1 VGYRRVA
8 VVNRSKWN
16 AVKVPLTYGAVRQ
29 DSCVN
34 GWTAKVEAPFRDDA
48 KFWASVGRSAD
59 ALWTLAIATLL
70 VAVSGAY
77 AAIAFIGPAVLLVV
91 SGRDARAS
99 TAQTR
104 PLFPTRDEWRAA
116 ERQAVAA
123 ALPGAFV
130 RYFRR

>member
-1 VGYRRVA
+1 V
-8 VVNRSKWN
+8 
-16 AVKVPLTYGAVRQ
+16 T
-29 DSCVN
+29 
-34 GWTAKVEAPFRDDA
+34 GWTSRVEAPFRDDA

-77 AAIAFIGPAVLLVV
+77 AAIAFVGPAVLLVV

-99 TAQTR
+99 SARTR
-104 PLFPTRDEWRAA
+104 PLFATREEWRVA